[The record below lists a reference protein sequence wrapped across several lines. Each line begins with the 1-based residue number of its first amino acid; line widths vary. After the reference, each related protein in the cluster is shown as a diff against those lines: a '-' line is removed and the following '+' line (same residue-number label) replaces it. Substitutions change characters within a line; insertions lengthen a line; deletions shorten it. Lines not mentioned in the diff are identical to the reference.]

1 MKINFLFLL
10 ISLLL
15 LVALVSCDPSD
26 GEETTPAAGTT
37 TGAQPA
43 TTTVHPD
50 LQDMPEYWKKYH
62 AYFDRDVTHKP
73 TREDAMKVTEGM
85 TPAEVIALIG
95 KPHYES
101 GSGLYYLEWYLAD
114 GDCFF
119 ARIAWPDDAPTPNPP
134 DALAYLQYGVV
145 GAVGIESP

>member
-1 MKINFLFLL
+1 MKTKFWFLL
-10 ISLLL
+10 ILLLL

-26 GEETTPAAGTT
+26 AGETTPVAETT

-43 TTTVHPD
+43 TTTIHPD
-50 LQDMPEYWKKYH
+50 LQDMQEYWKKYH

-85 TPAEVIALIG
+85 TIAEVIALIG
-95 KPHYES
+95 KPHYEW
-101 GSGLYYLEWYLAD
+101 GSGLYHLDWYLAD
-114 GDCFF
+114 GDCC
-119 ARIAWPDDAPTPNPP
+119 IVWVAWPGTPTPNPP
-134 DALAYLQYGVV
+134 HALAYLQYGVV